1 MSRPNER
8 DIARKLAERE
18 DFEPPA
24 GLLEKIKSEIPAE
37 ISVGTAVP
45 GTAKGNVMP
54 IRQRW
59 LIAASLILA
68 VGAGAL
74 GLRVLQSER
83 GRLESQ
89 SYGAPAAPAPVGREE
104 AAKSAP
110 IITEKESNRRSP
122 APQPVPEASQ
132 DSQLKQSFAVAPE
145 TGAGP
150 AQPAEPSDK
159 QQKDLQ
165 ALGYVAESR
174 AQTEGARQ
182 DQPASRTFRGGS
194 PRVER
199 DNTPLSPPAPP
210 PPAKPAVEKLRVEQ
224 GVAGSVSGGVH
235 GGVVGGVVG
244 GVPGPAPAEEPQ
256 RAMAESVSRGR
267 LNRPA
272 VMAESNGMVADK
284 KEKDGKAYDAVR
296 FKSAGTNPFVD
307 TKVDHLS
314 TFGLDVDTASYT
326 VARRYIADGN
336 LPDPNSVRIEEW
348 VNYFDYGDPAPA
360 RGEDFAIRA
369 EGAPSPF
376 AHGPQYRLLRF
387 NVKARQIQAGKRRP
401 AVLTFV
407 VDVSGSMDREDRL
420 GTVKQSLSLLLAQL
434 RPDDR
439 VGLVVF
445 GDNARL
451 MLEPSNDREALRQA
465 IERLTPEGSTN
476 TEEGLAMGYD
486 VAGRNFRMNAV
497 NRIILCSDGV
507 ANVGR
512 TGPRAILERIG
523 REARRGIELT
533 TLGFGMGNYND
544 QMMEQLADKG
554 DGRYAYIDNLDE
566 AKRVLVDELTG
577 TLQTI
582 AKDAKVQVEFNPV
595 VVARYRLLGYE
606 NRAIADERF
615 RDETV
620 DAGEVGAGHSVTAL
634 YEIELRAD
642 APHWEQPVATL
653 HLRYKVPEVGNVTE
667 TIRRVG
673 FQDFAPNWEAASP
686 SLRLASLVA
695 ELAEVFKGSPWAKSD
710 DLGDVARRLREVVRQ
725 LPGNAKVGEL
735 ADLAE
740 KAARIKAGQ
749 RREEE

>member
-8 DIARKLAERE
+8 EIARKLAERE
-18 DFEPPA
+18 SFEPPA

-45 GTAKGNVMP
+45 GTAKGNAMP
-54 IRQRW
+54 VRQRW
-59 LIAASLILA
+59 LIAASMILA
-68 VGAGAL
+68 VGAGAV
-74 GLRVLQSER
+74 GFRVWQGE
-83 GRLESQ
+83 GNRLASQAESQ
-89 SYGAPAAPAPVGREE
+89 KAAPAAQGRMEEAKPAPILGPSGPPTPPPAAKISQDAGGAPAAEQAPMTPPMETQPEQRKDLESRRDANLQSPLPPLAAPENVPAP
-104 AAKSAP
+104 
-110 IITEKESNRRSP
+110 
-122 APQPVPEASQ
+122 
-132 DSQLKQSFAVAPE
+132 
-145 TGAGP
+145 
-150 AQPAEPSDK
+150 
-159 QQKDLQ
+159 
-165 ALGYVAESR
+165 
-174 AQTEGARQ
+174 
-182 DQPASRTFRGGS
+182 
-194 PRVER
+194 
-199 DNTPLSPPAPP
+199 PPPP
-210 PPAKPAVEKLRVEQ
+210 PPAKPAVEASRVE
-224 GVAGSVSGGVH
+224 GGVVGGVP

-244 GVPGPAPAEEPQ
+244 GVPGGVPGPVPDEVLQRRRVQNFAAAESPMLDQ
-256 RAMAESVSRGR
+256 RVTAAKMAE
-267 LNRPA
+267 
-272 VMAESNGMVADK
+272 K
-284 KEKDGKAYDAVR
+284 KEKDGKAYDAVL

-307 TKVDHLS
+307 TTVDRLS

-326 VARRYIADGN
+326 VARRYIGDGN
-336 LPDPNSVRIEEW
+336 LPDPDSVRVEEW

-387 NVKARQIQAGKRRP
+387 NIKARQIQAGKRRP

-407 VDVSGSMDREDRL
+407 IDVSGSMNQQNRL
-420 GTVKQSLSLLLAQL
+420 GLVKDSLFLLIDQL

-445 GDNARL
+445 GDTARL
-451 MLEPSNDREALRQA
+451 LLEPSNNREAIRQA
-465 IERLTPEGSTN
+465 ILRLTPEGSTN
-476 TEEGLAMGYD
+476 TEEGLSMGYD
-486 VAGRNFRMNAV
+486 VAGRNFRMNAS

-507 ANVGR
+507 ANVGH
-512 TGPRAILERIG
+512 TGPQAILGRIG

-544 QMMEQLADKG
+544 HLMEQLADKG
-554 DGRYAYIDNLDE
+554 DGRYAYLDTLDE

-582 AKDAKVQVEFNPV
+582 AKNAKVQVELNPV

-606 NRAIADERF
+606 NRAIADQRF

-653 HLRYKVPEVGNVTE
+653 HLRYKVPEVGNITE
-667 TIRRVG
+667 TVRRVG
-673 FQDFAPNWEAASP
+673 FEDFAPTWEGASP
-686 SLRLASLVA
+686 ALRLAGLVA

-710 DLGDVARRLREVVRQ
+710 DLNDVARRLREVVRQ
-725 LPGNAKVGEL
+725 LPGNAKAGEL

-740 KAARIKAGQ
+740 RAARIKAGQ
-749 RREEE
+749 GRREE

>member
-1 MSRPNER
+1 MSSPNER

-18 DFEPPA
+18 DIEPPA
-24 GLLEKIKSEIPAE
+24 GLLEKIKSEISAE

-74 GLRVLQSER
+74 GLRVWQSDSR
-83 GRLESQ
+83 RLESQ
-89 SYGAPAAPAPVGREE
+89 AESQEAPAAPAPVGREE

-110 IITEKESNRRSP
+110 IFVEKESNRLSP
-122 APQPVPEASQ
+122 KPQPVPEASQ

-145 TGAGP
+145 PGGGP
-150 AQPAEPSDK
+150 APSTEPSDK
-159 QQKDLQ
+159 LRKDLQ
-165 ALGYVAESR
+165 ALGYVSESR
-174 AQTEGARQ
+174 AQPEGARRNL
-182 DQPASRTFRGGS
+182 PAS
-194 PRVER
+194 
-199 DNTPLSPPAPP
+199 PAPP
-210 PPAKPAVEKLRVEQ
+210 PPARPAAKTLRVEQ
-224 GVAGSVSGGVH
+224 GVAGSVSGGVP

-244 GVPGPAPAEEPQ
+244 GTPGPVPSESPLLDERRFANLQSESPLINERRRFANAQAGP
-256 RAMAESVSRGR
+256 MAE
-267 LNRPA
+267 A
-272 VMAESNGMVADK
+272 AEK
-284 KEKDGKAYDAVR
+284 KEKDDKAYDAVR

-307 TKVDHLS
+307 TTADHLS

-336 LPDPNSVRIEEW
+336 LPDPDSVRIEEW

-420 GTVKQSLSLLLAQL
+420 GTVKRSLSLLLDQL

-451 MLEPSNDREALRQA
+451 MIEPSNDREAIRQA

-507 ANVGR
+507 ANVGH

-615 RDETV
+615 RDNTV

-686 SLRLASLVA
+686 SLRLAGLVA

-710 DLGDVARRLREVVRQ
+710 DLGDVSRRLREVVRQ

-749 RREEE
+749 GRREE